1 MKHLR
6 KALVLAAG
14 FGQRLHPLT
23 EKCPKPLLPFMGVPI
38 LEIILRRLAQAH
50 FSHVAINTHYL
61 SHRIETYIDAH
72 PPKDLAVHLS
82 FEPQILGTAGVFRPL
97 SVWREEEDILVHNAD
112 VITDFPLEAC
122 MSSIEKSTWAT
133 MGLLAEAN
141 PTEKNQIWIKGGN
154 VEAIGQTAPI
164 GEMPIRSRQPGHDE
178 RDAAYTSHGFACI
191 HTLSGKF
198 LREIEDSTNA
208 SIIPYYQKALSEDK
222 KIHAAIP
229 PLLFWADVGTP
240 QAYWHAHQHFF
251 HLLETMPTHP
261 WVQFIKETFTAFGFF
276 LLYEE
281 ERKGCFFHG
290 YNVVHESVELRAGCI
305 IGPRSVLAEDCT
317 LCEGCFVERT
327 ILLPTVQVAPHS
339 QLSRSIVAREATFSF
354 CI

>member
-1 MKHLR
+1 MKSLR
-6 KALVLAAG
+6 KAVILGAG

-23 EKCPKPLLPFMGVPI
+23 EKCPKPLLPFMGVPL
-38 LEIILRRLAQAH
+38 LEIILRRLAHAH

-61 SHRIETYIDAH
+61 SHCIEAYLDAH
-72 PPKDLAVHLS
+72 PPQNLAVHLS

-97 SVWREEEDILVHNAD
+97 SVWRGGEDILVHNAD
-112 VITDFPLEAC
+112 VITDFPLTTGMFSTE
-122 MSSIEKSTWAT
+122 SETWAT
-133 MGLLAEAN
+133 MGLLSAPN
-141 PTEKNQIWIKGGN
+141 PTEKNQIWVKGN
-154 VEAIGQTAPI
+154 SVEAIGEKAAISHPF
-164 GEMPIRSRQPGHDE
+164 E
-178 RDAAYTSHGFACI
+178 AYTGHGFACI
-191 HTLSGKF
+191 HKLSDTF
-198 LREIEDSTNA
+198 LCEIETSTNA
-208 SIIPYYQKALSEDK
+208 SIIPFYQKALTEQK

-240 QAYWHAHQHFF
+240 QAYWQAHQQFF

-261 WVQFIKETFTAFGFF
+261 WVEFIKETFTAFGFS
-276 LLYEE
+276 LLHEE

-354 CI
+354 SI

>member
-6 KALVLAAG
+6 KAVVLAAG

-38 LEIILRRLAQAH
+38 LEIILRRLAQSH
-50 FSHVAINTHYL
+50 FSQVAINTHYL
-61 SHRIETYIDAH
+61 SHCIETYLDAH
-72 PPKDLAVHLS
+72 PPKNLAVHLS
-82 FEPQILGTAGVFRPL
+82 FEPHILGTAGVFRPL

-122 MSSIEKSTWAT
+122 MSSVESNTWAT
-133 MGLLAEAN
+133 MGLLAEPN
-141 PTEKNQIWIKGGN
+141 PTEKNQIWVTRGN
-154 VEAIGQTAPI
+154 VEAIGDSAPI
-164 GEMPIRSRQPGHDE
+164 SQAAE
-178 RDAAYTSHGFACI
+178 AYTSHGFSCI
-191 HTLSGKF
+191 HTLSAKF
-198 LREIEDSTNA
+198 LREIENSTNA
-208 SIIPYYQKALSEDK
+208 SIIPFYQKALAEQK

-251 HLLETMPTHP
+251 HLLETIPTHP
-261 WVQFIKETFTAFGFF
+261 WVEFIKETFTAFGFS

-290 YNVVHESVELRAGCI
+290 YNVVHKSVELRAGCI
-305 IGPRSVLAEDCT
+305 VGPRSVLAEDCT

-354 CI
+354 SI